1 MWYMAVKEVPGIEYL
16 RDLKDEQYVN
26 CLDAVHRLL
35 EMNKKRDGKKYQRG
49 AGVRSLDDR
58 SRDDRY
64 GSIREQYNGVGGG
77 RVFKWYM
84 RPVFTKKSE
93 VERNR

>member
-1 MWYMAVKEVPGIEYL
+1 MAVKEVPGNEYL

-26 CLDAVHRLL
+26 CLGAVHRDL
-35 EMNKKRDGKKYQRG
+35 ENNKKRDGKKYQRG

-64 GSIREQYNGVGGG
+64 GSIRE
-77 RVFKWYM
+77 
-84 RPVFTKKSE
+84 
-93 VERNR
+93 